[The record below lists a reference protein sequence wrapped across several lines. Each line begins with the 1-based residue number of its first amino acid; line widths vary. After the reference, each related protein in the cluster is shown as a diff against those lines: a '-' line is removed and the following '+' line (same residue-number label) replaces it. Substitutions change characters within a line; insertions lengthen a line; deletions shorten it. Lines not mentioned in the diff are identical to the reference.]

1 MRPLCDTVHP
11 RPHCVGIKMVLRVE
25 LEMNLR
31 EFLSFS
37 IMECGDGIPN
47 VNFHICNV
55 IATWRW
61 LQGSLLKVP
70 TCAFT
75 FKTLC

>member
-31 EFLSFS
+31 DGEFFT
-37 IMECGDGIPN
+37 IMECGDDIAN
-47 VNFHICNV
+47 VNFHTCDA
-55 IATWRW
+55 IATWRR
-61 LQGSLLKVP
+61 LLVES
-70 TCAFT
+70 AN
-75 FKTLC
+75 LCFHI